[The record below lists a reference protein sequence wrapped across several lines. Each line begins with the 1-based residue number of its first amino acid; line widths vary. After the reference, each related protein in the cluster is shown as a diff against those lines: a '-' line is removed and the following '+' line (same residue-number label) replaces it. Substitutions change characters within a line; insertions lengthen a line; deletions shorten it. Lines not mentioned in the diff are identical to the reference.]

1 MINLS
6 DKDDGLSLNIAK
18 SLSLIWRLDQ
28 NSIPISLLSKIFDY
42 LIECMPLN
50 KQEEEERM
58 IKSVVLEMFRHS
70 LESYKEVYD
79 RKFLY

>member
-58 IKSVVLEMFRHS
+58 IKSVVLES
-70 LESYKEVYD
+70 CATK
-79 RKFLY
+79 

>member
-58 IKSVVLEMFRHS
+58 IKSVIL
-70 LESYKEVYD
+70 
-79 RKFLY
+79 

>member
-58 IKSVVLEMFRHS
+58 IKSVVL
-70 LESYKEVYD
+70 
-79 RKFLY
+79 